1 MDDNV
6 ADQNTVPPISY
17 FDLIQQITPQYG
29 LTVADQKRILLDYVC
44 SEVGLVQDT
53 LPHPVVT
60 DLKCTIS
67 KFFYLFTQKYNQS
80 NVSRKLE
87 RLPQQWCQNILKIP
101 NSLLSFLSASNGLPV
116 EGVEDQRDESQTSNF
131 DEPTELFKLLNSE
144 RMNII
149 TRQQLCQEMRNNKL
163 KHQIPFTDISKQQE
177 LLLTFILDNL
187 GLSFR
192 FLSPSGL
199 RDLRKEI
206 SSFLYE
212 VKRHFVKSNFIFS
225 KMMSLAD
232 KDFNSY
238 LGATKL
244 FCIPESVFSTR
255 DEQQQIRNKPPTPIK
270 RQMAFAVRSKRGQQM
285 ACAELRNSKDPDL
298 IVATATQVV
307 KSPAMGQLIR
317 KANTFRGVT
326 AKRALDAL
334 KEAEDMPTGPTK
346 HTPQEALAYM
356 LTHNQTRQ
364 DYCDMKK
371 ACSAKGANIW
381 PDYNQVLKAKTDCRP
396 KGIEVEETEA
406 KVAMQDLLNHTA
418 SRIFNEDQDLKF
430 TLEGLSARNNGELQ
444 ITFYFKFG
452 MDGCGSFNSFMQK
465 DSTGKVRDLK
475 SLMTSQMVPLQA
487 TAMVG
492 EEIKIVYSNSS
503 PNSAN
508 SCRPIR
514 LCFEREDKDSI
525 SREASRLQGE
535 VSQLVPFIISDVPR
549 IEVKFKGLFTMVDG
563 KVLNELTSNPSS
575 ANCPICHKSSKQMSS
590 QAINFPPVEG
600 SLAFGVSPLH
610 FGIRSFE
617 LLYNIGYRRDTKK
630 FGGRWTDEEREKK
643 KACKKKV
650 KADFLDKLGLI
661 IDQRRDGGAGNT
673 TTGNVARR
681 AFENAEITADICGV
695 SAQLVKNISVIW
707 GTLSSGFAID
717 AFKFDLLCQETL
729 RLYFDTDQVNIQLL
743 HFFQFKKKVVQPA
756 LN

>member
-1 MDDNV
+1 MDNNV
-6 ADQNTVPPISY
+6 SVQNTVPAILY

-29 LTVADQKRILLDYVC
+29 LTVADQKRILLDFVC
-44 SEVGLVQDT
+44 TEVGLVQDT
-53 LPHPVVT
+53 LPHPVLT

-67 KFFYLFTQKYNQS
+67 KFFYLFTQKYNQT
-80 NVSRKLE
+80 NVSRRLE
-87 RLPQQWCQNILKIP
+87 RLPQQWCKNVLKIP
-101 NSLLSFLSASNGLPV
+101 DSVLNLLSNGSKV
-116 EGVEDQRDESQTSNF
+116 EENEGERNESQALNF
-131 DEPTELFKLLNSE
+131 EIPSELFKSLNSE
-144 RMNII
+144 SMNII
-149 TRQQLCQEMRNNKL
+149 SRQQLCQEMRSNKL
-163 KHQIPFTDISKQQE
+163 KYQIPFTDISKQQE
-177 LLLTFILDNL
+177 MLLKFILKKL
-187 GLSFR
+187 GLSF
-192 FLSPSGL
+192 LSSSAL
-199 RDLRKEI
+199 QDLRKEI
-206 SSFLYE
+206 STFLYE
-212 VKRHFVKSNFIFS
+212 VKRHFIKANFIFS

-238 LGATKL
+238 LGANKL
-244 FCIPESVFSTR
+244 FRIPKSVFLAR
-255 DEQQQIRNKPPTPIK
+255 DEQEKIRNKPPTPPTPIK

-285 ACAELRNSKDPDL
+285 ACAELRSSQDPDL
-298 IVATATQVV
+298 IVATAAQVV
-307 KSPAMGQLIR
+307 KTAAMGRLIK
-317 KANTFRGVT
+317 KANTIRGVT
-326 AKRALDAL
+326 AKRALDVL
-334 KEAEDMPTGPTK
+334 KEAEDMPAGPTK
-346 HTPQEALAYM
+346 NSPQEALAYM
-356 LTHNQTRQ
+356 LTHNLTRQ

-371 ACSAKGANIW
+371 ACSSKGANIW
-381 PDYNQVLKAKTDCRP
+381 PDYNQVLKAKMDCRP
-396 KGIEVEETEA
+396 EGIQVEETES
-406 KVAMQDLLNHTA
+406 KVAMQHLLNHTA
-418 SRIFNEDQDLKF
+418 SRIFNEDQDLKI
-430 TLEGLSARNNGELQ
+430 TLDELSERNNGELQ

-465 DSTGKVRDLK
+465 DSTGKVRDLN

-487 TAMVG
+487 TTKVG
-492 EEIKIVYSNSS
+492 NEIKILYNNLS

-514 LCFEREDKDSI
+514 LCFEREDKYSI

-549 IEVKFKGLFTMVDG
+549 IEVKFKGLFTMLDG

-590 QAINFPPVEG
+590 QTSNFQPVDG

-617 LLYNIGYRRDTKK
+617 LLYNIGYRKDTKK

-643 KACKKKV
+643 KACEKKV

-695 SAQLVKNISVIW
+695 SAQLVKNIHVIW
-707 GTLSSGFAID
+707 GALSSGFAID
-717 AFKFDLLCQETL
+717 AHKFDLLCQETL
-729 RLYFDTDQVNIQLL
+729 SLYFNTDQVNIEKYLK
-743 HFFQFKKKVVQPA
+743 HIFKK
-756 LN
+756 N